1 MDKCI
6 VLHLNGQKCVNRND
20 MVIVFTY
27 VAFIFFYFMMYNKCS
42 MGILINKPQNAS
54 DQSTLKLSVIMTQH
68 YRQKFAILHIVDGD
82 VINFYKTLFV
92 FFYKNMTVNMNPVT
106 GI

>member
-6 VLHLNGQKCVNRND
+6 VLHLNGQKFVNRND

-27 VAFIFFYFMMYNKCS
+27 VAFIFFYFMMHNRCS

-68 YRQKFAILHIVDGD
+68 YRQNFAILHMVGGD
-82 VINFYKTLFV
+82 VIKFYKTL